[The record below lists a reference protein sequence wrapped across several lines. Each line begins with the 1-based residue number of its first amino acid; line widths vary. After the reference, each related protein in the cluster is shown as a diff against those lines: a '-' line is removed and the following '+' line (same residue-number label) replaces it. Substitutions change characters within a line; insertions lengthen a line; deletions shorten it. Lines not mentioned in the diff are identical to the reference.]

1 MNPSEI
7 KKLRTESILKE
18 LIPEALA
25 NLDDENL
32 KNLCVVDVECKKGR
46 YDAFVYLDKMFFNV
60 HEQEKILSSLKKASR
75 ALQNYC
81 MSEQGWY
88 RCPNFHFKFDDRL
101 EYQNHMDALFEKIKR
116 IKMNLEA
123 LCKEA
128 ELSFYD
134 DELVSEN
141 GKKIYRIYVQ
151 KEGGVNL
158 DDCAKLSEILSPIFD
173 VEPPVNGEYFLEVS
187 SPGLERKLSKIEHF
201 AKSIG
206 ELAKITT
213 NEKEKIEAKII
224 AVDDEN
230 ITLENLE
237 NKEKTTIN
245 FNDIKKARTFIQW

>member
-1 MNPSEI
+1 
-7 KKLRTESILKE
+7 
-18 LIPEALA
+18 
-25 NLDDENL
+25 
-32 KNLCVVDVECKKGR
+32 
-46 YDAFVYLDKMFFNV
+46 
-60 HEQEKILSSLKKASR
+60 
-75 ALQNYC
+75 
-81 MSEQGWY
+81 
-88 RCPNFHFKFDDRL
+88 
-101 EYQNHMDALFEKIKR
+101 
-116 IKMNLEA
+116 MNLEA

-141 GKKIYRIYVQ
+141 GRKIYRIYVQ

-158 DDCAKLSEILSPIFD
+158 DDCARLSEILSPIFD

-206 ELAKITT
+206 ELVKITT

-237 NKEKTTIN
+237 N
-245 FNDIKKARTFIQW
+245 

>member
-1 MNPSEI
+1 
-7 KKLRTESILKE
+7 
-18 LIPEALA
+18 
-25 NLDDENL
+25 
-32 KNLCVVDVECKKGR
+32 
-46 YDAFVYLDKMFFNV
+46 
-60 HEQEKILSSLKKASR
+60 
-75 ALQNYC
+75 
-81 MSEQGWY
+81 
-88 RCPNFHFKFDDRL
+88 
-101 EYQNHMDALFEKIKR
+101 
-116 IKMNLEA
+116 MNLEA

-141 GKKIYRIYVQ
+141 GRKIYRIYVQ

-158 DDCAKLSEILSPIFD
+158 DDCTRLSEILSPIFD

-206 ELAKITT
+206 ELVKITT

>member
-1 MNPSEI
+1 
-7 KKLRTESILKE
+7 
-18 LIPEALA
+18 
-25 NLDDENL
+25 
-32 KNLCVVDVECKKGR
+32 
-46 YDAFVYLDKMFFNV
+46 
-60 HEQEKILSSLKKASR
+60 
-75 ALQNYC
+75 
-81 MSEQGWY
+81 
-88 RCPNFHFKFDDRL
+88 
-101 EYQNHMDALFEKIKR
+101 
-116 IKMNLEA
+116 MNLEA

-151 KEGGVNL
+151 KEGGGVNL

-206 ELAKITT
+206 ELVKITT

-224 AVDDEN
+224 AFASIFSFSLVV
-230 ITLENLE
+230 IFTSSPILFA
-237 NKEKTTIN
+237 K
-245 FNDIKKARTFIQW
+245 